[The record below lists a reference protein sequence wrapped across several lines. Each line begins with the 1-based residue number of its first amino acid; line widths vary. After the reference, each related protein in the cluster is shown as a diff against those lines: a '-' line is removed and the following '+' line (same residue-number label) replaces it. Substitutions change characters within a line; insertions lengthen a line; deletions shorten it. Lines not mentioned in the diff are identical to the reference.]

1 MKVYYFIKLMR
12 PVNLLIIAIS
22 MIALRYLILVP
33 ILSSTGISLVIT
45 DLDFSIL
52 ILGTLLIAGAG
63 NIINDYFDIRPDR
76 LNKHHKV
83 IVGNY
88 VKRREAMI
96 AHLVFSTFGFLV
108 SAYVAVK
115 YQIAWMLLF
124 QIIAITLLWLYSAS
138 FKKSFLFGNLMVA
151 FLTACIPLMVF
162 CFDIPVILKSGGFNF
177 PYFQASLIP
186 YMEVFFISL
195 SYAGFAFLLNLIR
208 EIEKDMADMRGD
220 KEINARTM
228 PIVLGIPATRKIVNS
243 LSLFTIL
250 LLIYLQQMYIADKVS
265 SIYLLLFI
273 VLPLIAGSVKLKN
286 ASKSKQFL
294 KAADYTKWAMA
305 GGLGYLV
312 VFYLIFTNHFI
323 F

>member
-138 FKKSFLFGNLMVA
+138 FKKSFGN
-151 FLTACIPLMVF
+151 
-162 CFDIPVILKSGGFNF
+162 
-177 PYFQASLIP
+177 
-186 YMEVFFISL
+186 
-195 SYAGFAFLLNLIR
+195 
-208 EIEKDMADMRGD
+208 
-220 KEINARTM
+220 
-228 PIVLGIPATRKIVNS
+228 
-243 LSLFTIL
+243 
-250 LLIYLQQMYIADKVS
+250 
-265 SIYLLLFI
+265 
-273 VLPLIAGSVKLKN
+273 
-286 ASKSKQFL
+286 QFL
-294 KAADYTKWAMA
+294 HICVDKP
-305 GGLGYLV
+305 
-312 VFYLIFTNHFI
+312 
-323 F
+323 